1 MYSLDMRTILLLLFL
16 VFPVNADQHIIEQ
29 ENFEAWQFACVE
41 EQSQKICDLRELV
54 FDQNTEEVVSY
65 LSITIN
71 PDSLAQMQIAFPHAV
86 NLKNSVQLQIDENDP
101 LELNYA
107 YCNQSACFIAEII
120 ADNFINM
127 FKAGNQIT
135 LKVLLLDNR
144 EATITYSVTCS
155 DTTDTY
161 QYTAGTLTATKVADN
176 LAGADIGAADIQ
188 PGVVY
193 AIILDVHDASVTAT
207 GDCSAT
213 SVGLLGEVNCLC
225 LN

>member
-1 MYSLDMRTILLLLFL
+1 VRIILLLLFF
-16 VFPVNADQHIIEQ
+16 VFPVNADQHVIEQ
-29 ENFEAWQFACVE
+29 ENFEAWQFTCVE

-144 EATITYSVTCS
+144 EATITYSLLGF
-155 DTTDTY
+155 
-161 QYTAGTLTATKVADN
+161 TAGYNK
-176 LAGADIGAADIQ
+176 
-188 PGVVY
+188 
-193 AIILDVHDASVTAT
+193 
-207 GDCSAT
+207 
-213 SVGLLGEVNCLC
+213 LLETVNS
-225 LN
+225 

>member
-1 MYSLDMRTILLLLFL
+1 MRIILLLLFF
-16 VFPVNADQHIIEQ
+16 VFPVNADQHVIEQ
-29 ENFEAWQFACVE
+29 ENFEAWQFTCVE

-127 FKAGNQIT
+127 FKAGNQIN

-144 EATITYSVTCS
+144 EATITYSLLGF
-155 DTTDTY
+155 
-161 QYTAGTLTATKVADN
+161 TAGYNK
-176 LAGADIGAADIQ
+176 
-188 PGVVY
+188 
-193 AIILDVHDASVTAT
+193 
-207 GDCSAT
+207 
-213 SVGLLGEVNCLC
+213 LLETVNS
-225 LN
+225 

>member
-1 MYSLDMRTILLLLFL
+1 MYSRYMRIILLLFFF
-16 VFPVNADQHIIEQ
+16 VFPVNADQHVIEQ

-86 NLKNSVQLQIDENDP
+86 NLKNPVQLQIDENDP

-144 EATITYSVTCS
+144 EATITYSLLGF
-155 DTTDTY
+155 
-161 QYTAGTLTATKVADN
+161 TAGYNKL
-176 LAGADIGAADIQ
+176 LS
-188 PGVVY
+188 
-193 AIILDVHDASVTAT
+193 SVN
-207 GDCSAT
+207 S
-213 SVGLLGEVNCLC
+213 
-225 LN
+225 

>member
-1 MYSLDMRTILLLLFL
+1 MRIILLLLFF
-16 VFPVNADQHIIEQ
+16 VFPVNADQHVIEQ
-29 ENFEAWQFACVE
+29 ENFEAWQFTCVE

-86 NLKNSVQLQIDENDP
+86 NLKNPVQLQIDEKDP
-101 LELNYA
+101 LELDYA

-144 EATITYSVTCS
+144 EATITYSLS
-155 DTTDTY
+155 GF
-161 QYTAGTLTATKVADN
+161 TAGYNK
-176 LAGADIGAADIQ
+176 
-188 PGVVY
+188 
-193 AIILDVHDASVTAT
+193 
-207 GDCSAT
+207 
-213 SVGLLGEVNCLC
+213 LLETVNS
-225 LN
+225 

>member
-1 MYSLDMRTILLLLFL
+1 MYSKYMRILLLLLFF
-16 VFPVNADQHIIEQ
+16 VFPVNADQHIIDQ

-54 FDQNTEEVVSY
+54 FDQNTEEIVSY

-86 NLKNSVQLQIDENDP
+86 NLKNPVQLQIDENDP

-144 EATITYSVTCS
+144 EATITYSLLGF
-155 DTTDTY
+155 
-161 QYTAGTLTATKVADN
+161 TAGYNKL
-176 LAGADIGAADIQ
+176 LS
-188 PGVVY
+188 
-193 AIILDVHDASVTAT
+193 SVN
-207 GDCSAT
+207 S
-213 SVGLLGEVNCLC
+213 
-225 LN
+225 

>member
-1 MYSLDMRTILLLLFL
+1 MRIILLLLFF
-16 VFPVNADQHIIEQ
+16 VFPVNADQHVIEQ
-29 ENFEAWQFACVE
+29 ENFEAWQFTCVE

-144 EATITYSVTCS
+144 EATITYSLLGF
-155 DTTDTY
+155 
-161 QYTAGTLTATKVADN
+161 TAGYERLVKSN
-176 LAGADIGAADIQ
+176 F
-188 PGVVY
+188 
-193 AIILDVHDASVTAT
+193 
-207 GDCSAT
+207 
-213 SVGLLGEVNCLC
+213 
-225 LN
+225 

>member
-1 MYSLDMRTILLLLFL
+1 MRIILLLLFF
-16 VFPVNADQHIIEQ
+16 VFPVNADQHVIEQ
-29 ENFEAWQFACVE
+29 ENFEAWQFTCVE

-71 PDSLAQMQIAFPHAV
+71 HDSLAQMQIASPHAV

-144 EATITYSVTCS
+144 EATITYSLLGF
-155 DTTDTY
+155 
-161 QYTAGTLTATKVADN
+161 TAGYNK
-176 LAGADIGAADIQ
+176 
-188 PGVVY
+188 
-193 AIILDVHDASVTAT
+193 
-207 GDCSAT
+207 
-213 SVGLLGEVNCLC
+213 LLETVNS
-225 LN
+225 

>member
-1 MYSLDMRTILLLLFL
+1 VRIILLLLFF
-16 VFPVNADQHIIEQ
+16 VFPVNADQHVIEQ
-29 ENFEAWQFACVE
+29 ENFEAWQFTCVE

-86 NLKNSVQLQIDENDP
+86 NLKNPVQLQIDENDP

-144 EATITYSVTCS
+144 EATITYSLLGF
-155 DTTDTY
+155 
-161 QYTAGTLTATKVADN
+161 TAGYNK
-176 LAGADIGAADIQ
+176 
-188 PGVVY
+188 
-193 AIILDVHDASVTAT
+193 
-207 GDCSAT
+207 
-213 SVGLLGEVNCLC
+213 LLETVNS
-225 LN
+225 

>member
-1 MYSLDMRTILLLLFL
+1 MRIILLLLFF
-16 VFPVNADQHIIEQ
+16 VFPVNADQHVIEQ
-29 ENFEAWQFACVE
+29 ENFEAWQFTCVE

-144 EATITYSVTCS
+144 EAIITYSLLGF
-155 DTTDTY
+155 
-161 QYTAGTLTATKVADN
+161 TAGYSK
-176 LAGADIGAADIQ
+176 
-188 PGVVY
+188 
-193 AIILDVHDASVTAT
+193 
-207 GDCSAT
+207 
-213 SVGLLGEVNCLC
+213 LLETVNS
-225 LN
+225 